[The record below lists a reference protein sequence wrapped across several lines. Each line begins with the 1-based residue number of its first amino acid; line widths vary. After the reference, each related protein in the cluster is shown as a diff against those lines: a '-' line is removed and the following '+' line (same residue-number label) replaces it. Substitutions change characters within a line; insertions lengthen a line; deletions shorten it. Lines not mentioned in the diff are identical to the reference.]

1 LKPTSSNHISFKY
14 GVLVATLLLALT
26 APLQTGV
33 AAADTATATS
43 TPTTAPTTAPTVKA
57 TTSPTVKA
65 TPKPT
70 ATKKVPKKV
79 TKKKVRI
86 TPSPKP
92 VWPPKGF
99 IVNRDVNGDVYAKVP
114 TSKELVGIISAQR
127 SLATQIKKCTDFIC
141 GAIQVASAT
150 GCVWWEAKSKVFNGA
165 GVELGALTSAHSTT
179 QPREIKTIITVSP
192 EPATYGGRAK
202 FISVIC
208 HRDKR
213 DTNFPIVRYDK
224 IENSVTP

>member
-1 LKPTSSNHISFKY
+1 MGSRLRPSILATVLLISLISPLQPVVAATESATPTSSSTPSSSKPSASPT
-14 GVLVATLLLALT
+14 V
-26 APLQTGV
+26 
-33 AAADTATATS
+33 TS
-43 TPTTAPTTAPTVKA
+43 TPTAKP
-57 TTSPTVKA
+57 

-70 ATKKVPKKV
+70 PKPTV
-79 TKKKVRI
+79 TKKKKLI

-150 GCVWWEAKSKVFNGA
+150 GCIWWEAKSKVFNGA
-165 GVELGALTSAHSTT
+165 GVELGALTSAHSVT

-208 HRDKR
+208 HREKR

-224 IENSVTP
+224 IENAVTP

>member
-1 LKPTSSNHISFKY
+1 MGSRLRPSILATALLISLIAPLQPVVAATESATPTSSSTPNVSPT
-14 GVLVATLLLALT
+14 V
-26 APLQTGV
+26 
-33 AAADTATATS
+33 TS
-43 TPTTAPTTAPTVKA
+43 TPTAKP
-57 TTSPTVKA
+57 

-70 ATKKVPKKV
+70 V
-79 TKKKVRI
+79 TKKAPQKTPKKSTKKKLI

-92 VWPPKGF
+92 VWSPKGF

>member
-1 LKPTSSNHISFKY
+1 MGSRLRPSILATALLISLIAPLQPVVAATESATPTSSSTPNVSPT
-14 GVLVATLLLALT
+14 V
-26 APLQTGV
+26 
-33 AAADTATATS
+33 TS
-43 TPTTAPTTAPTVKA
+43 TPTAKP
-57 TTSPTVKA
+57 

-70 ATKKVPKKV
+70 V
-79 TKKKVRI
+79 TKKAPQKTPKKSTKKKKLI

-192 EPATYGGRAK
+192 EPATFGGRAK

>member
-1 LKPTSSNHISFKY
+1 MGSRLRPSILATALLISLIAPLQPVVAATESATPTSSSTPNVSPT
-14 GVLVATLLLALT
+14 V
-26 APLQTGV
+26 
-33 AAADTATATS
+33 TS
-43 TPTTAPTTAPTVKA
+43 TPTAKP
-57 TTSPTVKA
+57 

-70 ATKKVPKKV
+70 V
-79 TKKKVRI
+79 TKKAPQKTPKKSTKKKLI